1 MIMRWFTEVGNRCF
15 YCKRSLHAACVQQRE
30 DDTPSA
36 EASYM
41 CESGKCRDYRLAYC
55 SGVLLLPQSKKSGAA
70 DEVLASD
77 RVTDE
82 NTAQAQPEPQVTC

>member
-41 CESGKCRDYRLAYC
+41 CESGKCRDYRLVYW
-55 SGVLLLPQSKKSGAA
+55 SGVLLPQSKKSGAA
-70 DEVLASD
+70 DEVLGAG
-77 RVTDE
+77 T
-82 NTAQAQPEPQVTC
+82 EPPVSC